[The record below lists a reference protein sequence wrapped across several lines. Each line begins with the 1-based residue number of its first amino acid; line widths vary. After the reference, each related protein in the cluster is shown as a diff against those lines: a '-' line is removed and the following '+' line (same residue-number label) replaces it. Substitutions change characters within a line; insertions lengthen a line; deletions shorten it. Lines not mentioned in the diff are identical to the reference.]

1 MAADGRAGGESRALV
16 YTSIVTAALTYG
28 LVGLGST
35 VRVTD
40 SGMGC
45 PSWPLCYGQLGPI
58 FHYHP
63 ILEESHR
70 YLAAIVS
77 VFVFATLA
85 LALRSSRLPMLR
97 RAAKVAA
104 GLVVFQVLLGGLTV
118 LARNAPWTVALHL
131 ITGLVFLAS
140 VTVTA
145 AFAVLGDR
153 YRGLASTARSWGF
166 WSLGTTLVLLFSG
179 TLVVGSGAGAVCPT
193 WPVCFGNGPGR
204 LTFIALLHRVVM
216 GTAGVLI
223 VAFLLRAWRD
233 GDRAWRWRSVFLAAL
248 LGLVALIGAG
258 VAISK
263 SAPAWADVH
272 LAAAA
277 LLWVTLVVQTFT
289 LGAAP
294 RTADVDKPVVQE
306 AR

>member
-1 MAADGRAGGESRALV
+1 MAASSRPGGESRALV
-16 YTSIVTAALTYG
+16 YTSIATAAITYG

-85 LALRSSRLPMLR
+85 IALRSSRLPTVR

-145 AFAVLGDR
+145 ALAVLGDR
-153 YRGLASTARSWGF
+153 YHGLVPAARGWGL
-166 WSLGTTLVLLFSG
+166 WALGTTLALLFSG

-216 GTAGVLI
+216 GTADVLI
-223 VAFLLRAWRD
+223 FAFVLRAWREGD
-233 GDRAWRWRSVFLAAL
+233 GGWRKRSVFMVAW
-248 LGLVALIGAG
+248 LGVVALIGAG
-258 VAISK
+258 SAISK

-277 LLWVTLVVQTFT
+277 LLWVTLVVQTYT

-294 RTADVDKPVVQE
+294 SSAESEAPVAGQ

>member
-1 MAADGRAGGESRALV
+1 MASSARPGGVSRALV
-16 YTSIVTAALTYG
+16 YTSIATAALTYG

-58 FHYHP
+58 FRYHP

-77 VFVFATLA
+77 VFVFATLL

-97 RAAKVAA
+97 RAAKIAA
-104 GLVVFQVLLGGLTV
+104 ALVVFQVLLGGLTV

-145 AFAVLGDR
+145 TFAVLGDR
-153 YRGLASTARSWGF
+153 YRGLPLASRTWGL
-166 WSLGTTLVLLFSG
+166 WSLVTTVVLLFSG
-179 TLVVGSGAGAVCPT
+179 TLVVGAGAGAVCPT

-204 LTFIALLHRVVM
+204 LTFIAILHRVIV
-216 GTAGVLI
+216 GAASVLI
-223 VAFLLRAWRD
+223 VAFVLRSWGGGSRAWRV
-233 GDRAWRWRSVFLAAL
+233 RSVFLAAW
-248 LGLVALIGAG
+248 LGVVALIGAA

-263 SAPAWADVH
+263 SIPSWADVH

-277 LLWVTLVVQTFT
+277 LLLILLVVQTFT

-294 RTADVDKPVVQE
+294 RTEESEMPVSQE
-306 AR
+306 VR